1 MSFNMMTA
9 TKILVHVVL
18 AACSSIQVVGL
29 GLDNAGIVATASKMS
44 NTHAGV
50 AAPLV
55 YPLREKREDAVYKI
69 TPRFPVA
76 QLYGHDRQVLRTAE
90 VGMLMHR
97 QVPGN
102 ATSGS
107 QTPKPSSSFSLSAN
121 SSSPED
127 TRFDYSYV
135 SMNSKT
141 GIRGN
146 LIVWTMAVV
155 YGSLTVMSCVLYVIW
170 ADRAGA
176 KTPDQIHRKH
186 PELGLPAGYVM

>member
-1 MSFNMMTA
+1 MSLSVMAA
-9 TKILVHVVL
+9 TKVPVHVAL
-18 AACSSIQVVGL
+18 AACLWIQVGAL
-29 GLDNAGIVATASKMS
+29 GLDNVGIVATAGKMS
-44 NTHAGV
+44 NTQKAV

-55 YPLREKREDAVYKI
+55 YPLRERREHAVYKI
-69 TPRFPVA
+69 TPRVPAA
-76 QLYGHDRQVLRTAE
+76 QLYGHERQVLRTAE
-90 VGMLMHR
+90 VGTLWHR

-107 QTPKPSSSFSLSAN
+107 PPPKPSSSFSLSAN

-146 LIVWTMAVV
+146 LLVWTMAVV